1 MTVERDPHAA
11 KILMGLWFRR
21 KETTSAK
28 LYFPRFLNGSAINKR
43 IMGQPIKKPIEYISP
58 SNPVKYTS
66 PEMPK
71 KDAADKARLKTLIF
85 GLDIV
90 LKEPIELK

>member
-1 MTVERDPHAA
+1 MTVESDPHAA

-43 IMGQPIKKPIEYISP
+43 IMGQPIKKPIEYINP
-58 SNPVKYTS
+58 SNPVKYTR

-71 KDAADKARLKTLIF
+71 KDAADIKSPDMANPFCKPEIF
-85 GLDIV
+85 PPAV
-90 LKEPIELK
+90 